1 MVSPPTLAM
10 HVPRAPALILVMPCP
25 ATSSTNS
32 NKYAFPC
39 FSLASLIHQP
49 TRFGP
54 DEYAERDHIQMI
66 LEGKLSLSDIR
77 YVPHSFKGDLE
88 EDKVY
93 DEIYADFCVYD
104 MTLHKQDPSAYPA
117 IRDVMGESRHCS
129 EHRYSF
135 PLREVIDAVREYDAR
150 PDTAVRSVPVSGI
163 LLHEGRSG
171 ATLISNALAVA
182 HPESTQVI
190 SEHPA
195 ILEALQACDKIRN
208 KHLSEDCDMNKQ
220 QRAVQDIV
228 HLLSRT
234 ADASISNLYL
244 KMQSAASPYLHQLRT
259 AFPEA
264 KWAFFY
270 RDADVALAKATQRKR
285 NACIKQ
291 RRSPSSAMLAY
302 STTNGIDLEAASNHE
317 ICAMHLS
324 TLINTAFE
332 EHSSSG
338 TGLLVS
344 YDDDII
350 QSGGMPILDTILPY
364 FGVDDANKD
373 SDVKSR
379 IMNILSL
386 NANSRGRSDDT
397 KKWNPRDDLA
407 DVTDE
412 VKAASS
418 KYLKDDT
425 LKIQRTRA

>member
-1 MVSPPTLAM
+1 MCVG
-10 HVPRAPALILVMPCP
+10 LILAL
-25 ATSSTNS
+25 ATGSKLYLEPQLKLINAI
-32 NKYAFPC
+32 AFY
-39 FSLASLIHQP
+39 SYLASLIHP
-49 TRFGP
+49 PRRFGP
-54 DEYAERDHIQMI
+54 DEYAERDQIQMI

-77 YVPHSFKGDLE
+77 YVPHSFKGDDDD
-88 EDKVY
+88 DKVY

-135 PLREVIDAVREYDAR
+135 PLREVIGAVHEYDAR
-150 PDTAVRSVPVSGI
+150 PDTTVRSVPVTGI

-195 ILEALQACDKIRN
+195 ILEALQACDTIRN
-208 KHLSEDCDMNKQ
+208 KHLSEDCDANKQ
-220 QRAVQDIV
+220 QRLLKDIV
-228 HLLSRT
+228 LLLSRT
-234 ADASISNLYL
+234 ADASITNLYL

-302 STTNGIDLEAASNHE
+302 STANGVDLEAASNHE

-350 QSGGMPILDTILPY
+350 QSGGMPILDSILPY
-364 FGVDDANKD
+364 LGVDDANKD
-373 SDVKSR
+373 NNVKSR
-379 IMNILSL
+379 IVNVLTL
-386 NANSRGRSDDT
+386 NANARGRSDEG
-397 KKWNPRDDLA
+397 KKWNPQDDLT
-407 DVTDE
+407 DVNDE

-425 LKIQRTRA
+425 LKIQRMRA

>member
-1 MVSPPTLAM
+1 
-10 HVPRAPALILVMPCP
+10 
-25 ATSSTNS
+25 
-32 NKYAFPC
+32 
-39 FSLASLIHQP
+39 
-49 TRFGP
+49 
-54 DEYAERDHIQMI
+54 MI
-66 LEGKLSLSDIR
+66 LEGKLGLSDIR
-77 YVPHSFKGDLE
+77 YVPHSFKGDDE
-88 EDKVY
+88 DDIDKVY

-135 PLREVIDAVREYDAR
+135 PLREVIDAVHEYDAR
-150 PDTAVRSVPVSGI
+150 PDTTVRSVPVAGI

-195 ILEALQACDKIRN
+195 ILEALEACDKIRT
-208 KHLSEDCDMNKQ
+208 KHLSEDCDVKKQ
-220 QRAVQDIV
+220 QRLVKDIV
-228 HLLSRT
+228 LLLSRT
-234 ADASISNLYL
+234 ADASITNLYL

-259 AFPEA
+259 TFPEA

-302 STTNGIDLEAASNHE
+302 STANGVDLEAASNHE

-332 EHSSSG
+332 EHSSSR

-350 QSGGMPILDTILPY
+350 QSGGMPILDTILP
-364 FGVDDANKD
+364 FLGVEDANKD
-373 SDVKSR
+373 DDVKSR
-379 IMNILSL
+379 IVNVLTL
-386 NANSRGRSDDT
+386 NANARGRSEDEA
-397 KKWNPRDDLA
+397 KKWNPQDDLA

-418 KYLKDDT
+418 KYLRDDT
-425 LKIQRTRA
+425 LKIQRMRA

>member
-1 MVSPPTLAM
+1 MSGSFLLRNSIDAPSLTLTFNS
-10 HVPRAPALILVMPCP
+10 APASLVHPP
-25 ATSSTNS
+25 R
-32 NKYAFPC
+32 
-39 FSLASLIHQP
+39 
-49 TRFGP
+49 RFGP

-66 LEGKLSLSDIR
+66 LEGKLGLSDIR
-77 YVPHSFKGDLE
+77 YVPHSFKGGDE
-88 EDKVY
+88 DDKVY

-135 PLREVIDAVREYDAR
+135 PLREVMDAVREYDAR
-150 PDTAVRSVPVSGI
+150 RDTTVRSVPVAGI

-195 ILEALQACDKIRN
+195 ILEALQACDDVRN
-208 KHLSEDCDMNKQ
+208 KHLSEDCDVNKQ
-220 QRAVQDIV
+220 QRLVQDIV
-228 HLLSRT
+228 LLLSRT
-234 ADASISNLYL
+234 ADASIANLYL

-259 AFPEA
+259 TFPEA

-291 RRSPSSAMLAY
+291 RRSPSSAMLAF
-302 STTNGIDLEAASNHE
+302 SATNGVDLEAASNHE
-317 ICAMHLS
+317 VCAMHLS
-324 TLINTAFE
+324 TLINAAFE

-364 FGVDDANKD
+364 FGVVDANKD
-373 SDVKSR
+373 NDVKSR
-379 IMNILSL
+379 IMNVLTL
-386 NANSRGRSDDT
+386 NANARGRSDEA
-397 KKWNPRDDLA
+397 KKWNPQDDLA

-418 KYLKDDT
+418 KYLRDDT
-425 LKIQRTRA
+425 LKIQRLRA